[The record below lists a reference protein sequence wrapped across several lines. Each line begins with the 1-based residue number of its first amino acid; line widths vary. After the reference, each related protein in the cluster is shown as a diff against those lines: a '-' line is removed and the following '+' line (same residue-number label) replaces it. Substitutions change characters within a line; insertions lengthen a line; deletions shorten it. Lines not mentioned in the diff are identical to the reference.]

1 MVFLER
7 WALVESITPE
17 LFALYIIVLSEMREE
32 GNEAALAIPED
43 MNMQDWAENIYN
55 NEWPK
60 HSLAHTIKS
69 RAQARI
75 VINRIKH
82 GPVQGST

>member
-1 MVFLER
+1 MGSL
-7 WALVESITPE
+7 SPE

-32 GNEAALAIPED
+32 GNKAALAVPND
-43 MNMQDWAENIYN
+43 MNMRNWAENIYN

-75 VINRIKH
+75 TIHRIKY
-82 GPVQGST
+82 GPVQGS